1 MNIFEVADQHAMRTS
16 SAVGTTTAA
25 LMLAAKTLERE
36 SLPAL
41 WYIFVCI
48 LVGYV
53 AYRLSKAVAYLVYM
67 TWIGAFPLPPIYN
80 NLFDTADGQDV
91 AASPVA
97 EESTQSRSGGPVR
110 DPNYKKQEPV
120 GTVRNELVGY
130 APTTTHS
137 AVFEDY
143 PEILPKLIAFLRE
156 NPKRIFSGRGLEVA
170 GVVKRDPRFLPN
182 ARIVLEYLEGEGLM
196 DNKGNQM
203 FSLNER
209 GREWLRD
216 MIGGE

>member
-1 MNIFEVADQHAMRTS
+1 MTIFEVADEHAMRTS

-110 DPNYKKQEPV
+110 DPKYKKQEPV
-120 GTVRNELVGY
+120 ETVRNELVGSY
-130 APTTTHS
+130 APSTSHS

-143 PEILPKLIAFLRE
+143 PEILPKLTTFLRE

-182 ARIVLEYLEGEGLM
+182 ARIVLEYLESERLVTDEG
-196 DNKGNQM
+196 NRM

-209 GREWLRD
+209 GREWLRN
-216 MIGGE
+216 MIGE

>member
-1 MNIFEVADQHAMRTS
+1 M
-16 SAVGTTTAA
+16 GTTVGA

-53 AYRLSKAVAYLVYM
+53 AYRLSKAVAYIVYM
-67 TWIGAFPLPPIYN
+67 TWIGAFPLPPIYSI
-80 NLFDTADGQDV
+80 LFDTADEQEQ
-91 AASPVA
+91 AASPA
-97 EESTQSRSGGPVR
+97 GEESPQSRSGGPVR
-110 DPNYKKQEPV
+110 DPRYKKQEPNLIDQV
-120 GTVRNELVGY
+120 VRNELVGSY
-130 APTTTHS
+130 APATSHS

-143 PEILPKLIAFLRE
+143 PEILPKLIVFLRE

-170 GVVKRDPRFLPN
+170 GVVRRDPRFLPN
-182 ARIVLEYLEGEGLM
+182 ARIVLEYLIGEGLVT
-196 DNKGNQM
+196 DEGNRM

-216 MIGGE
+216 MTGGE